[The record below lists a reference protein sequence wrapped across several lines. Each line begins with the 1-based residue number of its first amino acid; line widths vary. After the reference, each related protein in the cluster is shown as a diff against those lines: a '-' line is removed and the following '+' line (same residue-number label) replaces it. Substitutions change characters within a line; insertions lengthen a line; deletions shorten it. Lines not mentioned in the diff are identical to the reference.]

1 MVGNLEVHY
10 WLSLLHSEEYEM
22 LEQELESYVS
32 MLPEYNIEEAPDTE
46 LDLEQA
52 IELAEGYYYDQ

>member
-1 MVGNLEVHY
+1 MLEEVNY

-32 MLPEYNIEEAPDTE
+32 MLPEYNLEEVPDTE